1 MIPSTLLFHYF
12 KIAQHKLGQQQWLDE
27 EDELQES
34 SVSNH
39 RDISWHQ
46 NQIVK
51 SQLESLDEAISKWQQ
66 DSKDIQIVDKDSVQ
80 SVLRQIGLG
89 DYTCV
94 TYDIPSSNN
103 ETTNQEVEE
112 KQQQLLKTKVE
123 ETNEL
128 ARRSFA
134 RSVLILDWRRLESLD
149 GSGSGELQDDSNN
162 IDGKSIL
169 EYCGLVMAAVRLP
182 EVQQYLQS
190 GNNDFIHTLNYNGK
204 TSISNNDDKESCDNK
219 SVQDRLLHIQKL
231 YWHSLGW
238 EPNHASNQLK
248 SLLLGGEES
257 NSTFDSI
264 LKDSKVME
272 TLTQYISSCAVATTN
287 ADISNKYGRNH
298 NGDNNANNVS
308 SNNDG
313 TTRVVSV
320 SYSEKIITANGD
332 MTTENSLSTTAAAPT
347 SNTIDEH
354 ALSQQRREMD
364 TAKATAMLQSKL
376 WEDFQSLPM
385 HEQVKTVEK
394 AKVAHRDFLKK
405 IESTPPGQERI
416 VLMQNM
422 DGEMQRLLVIYKL
435 WSSSQ

>member
-1 MIPSTLLFHYF
+1 MIPSTLLLHYF
-12 KIAQHKLGQQQWLDE
+12 EIAQHKLGQQQWLDE
-27 EDELQES
+27 GEDELQE
-34 SVSNH
+34 VSND
-39 RDISWHQ
+39 RDISWHR

-66 DSKDIQIVDKDSVQ
+66 DSKDIQIVDKDYMQ

-94 TYDIPSSNN
+94 TYDISSSNN

-112 KQQQLLKTKVE
+112 EQQQLLKTKVE

-134 RSVLILDWRRLESLD
+134 RSVLLFEWRRLESLD
-149 GSGSGELQDDSNN
+149 RSESRELQDDCNN

-182 EVQQYLQS
+182 EVQKYLQS
-190 GNNDFIHTLNYNGK
+190 GNNGFIYTLKYSGK
-204 TSISNNDDKESCDNK
+204 TSLSNNDDKESCDNK
-219 SVQDRLLHIQKL
+219 SVQERLLHIQKL
-231 YWHSLGW
+231 YWHSLGL
-238 EPNHASNQLK
+238 EPNHASNQLN

-287 ADISNKYGRNH
+287 ADISNKYGN
-298 NGDNNANNVS
+298 NNDGDINANNAS

-332 MTTENSLSTTAAAPT
+332 MTTENSLSTAAAPT

-354 ALSQQRREMD
+354 ALSQQRREMNN
-364 TAKATAMLQSKL
+364 AKATAMLQTKL

-385 HEQVKTVEK
+385 HEQMKTVEK
-394 AKVAHRDFLKK
+394 AKVAHRDFIQK

>member
-1 MIPSTLLFHYF
+1 MIPSTLLLHYF
-12 KIAQHKLGQQQWLDE
+12 EIAQHKLGQQQWLDE
-27 EDELQES
+27 EDELQE
-34 SVSNH
+34 VSND
-39 RDISWHQ
+39 RDISWHR

-66 DSKDIQIVDKDSVQ
+66 DSKDIQIVDKDYMQ

-112 KQQQLLKTKVE
+112 EQQQLLKTKVE

-134 RSVLILDWRRLESLD
+134 RSVLVLEWRRLESLD
-149 GSGSGELQDDSNN
+149 GSESRNLQDDSNN

-182 EVQQYLQS
+182 EVQKYLQS

-204 TSISNNDDKESCDNK
+204 TSLSNNDDKESCDNK
-219 SVQDRLLHIQKL
+219 SVQERLLHIQKL

-238 EPNHASNQLK
+238 KSNHASNQLK
-248 SLLLGGEES
+248 CLLLGEES

-272 TLTQYISSCAVATTN
+272 TLTQYISEMTVATTN
-287 ADISNKYGRNH
+287 ADISNKYGN
-298 NGDNNANNVS
+298 NDDGDNNANDAS

-332 MTTENSLSTTAAAPT
+332 MTTENSLSTTAEAPT
-347 SNTIDEH
+347 SNKIDEH

-364 TAKATAMLQSKL
+364 TAKATAMLQTKL

-385 HEQVKTVEK
+385 HEQMKTVAK
-394 AKVAHRDFLKK
+394 AKVAHQDLLQK

-422 DGEMQRLLVIYKL
+422 DEEMQRLLVIYKL